1 LPPKAGAAPSTSSA
15 SAPEGDYAIYEYNG
29 RYTGATGARQ
39 LLGYDEVGMG
49 LEHFG
54 GIRLPESPAPH
65 AWPDAVQ
72 RLPVSRAVE
81 AGWVETLERTGH
93 WKGRRR

>member
-1 LPPKAGAAPSTSSA
+1 VPAP
-15 SAPEGDYAIYEYNG
+15 PEGDYAIYEYNG

-65 AWPDAVQ
+65 A
-72 RLPVSRAVE
+72 
-81 AGWVETLERTGH
+81 
-93 WKGRRR
+93 GRMRCNVCR